1 LKEKKLD
8 FRKAYEQH
16 KNRLQSR
23 HSKSRAMELAVGGD
37 FDAVGI
43 IERDLLISQGLAPDS
58 FLVDA
63 GCGTGRL
70 AAALTGYL
78 TGTYVGTDVIPDFLT
93 HARQLVPQKNFRFE
107 LVKGFELPIATGTAD
122 LICFFSVFTHLL
134 HEHSYAYLR
143 EAKRAIKPGGTI
155 VFSFLE
161 FATPSNWA
169 IFETQ
174 LNGTHAHL
182 NMFMSRD
189 AIESWAKHLGLRID
203 AIIDGDS
210 AEIPISHPVKMD
222 DGRVWSGF
230 AALGQSACVLRA
242 VAAG

>member
-1 LKEKKLD
+1 VKDKKLD

-16 KNRLQSR
+16 KNRLRSR

-43 IERDLLISQGLAPDS
+43 IERDLLISRGLAPDS

-63 GCGTGRL
+63 GCGSGRL
-70 AAALTGYL
+70 AAALKDYL
-78 TGTYVGTDVIPDFLT
+78 TGAYVGTDVIADFLD
-93 HARQLVPQKNFRFE
+93 HARQLVPKKNFRFQ
-107 LVKGFELPIATGTAD
+107 LVNGFELPIATGTAD
-122 LICFFSVFTHLL
+122 MICFFSVFTHLL
-134 HEHSYAYLR
+134 HEQSYAYLR
-143 EAKRAIKPGGTI
+143 EAKRALKPGGTI

-161 FATPSNWA
+161 FATPSHWA
-169 IFETQ
+169 VFETNLKGSQ
-174 LNGTHAHL
+174 AHL

-189 AIESWAKHLGLRID
+189 GIESWARHLDFRID

-210 AEIPISHPVKMD
+210 AEIPISQPVQMD
-222 DGRVWSGF
+222 DGRVMSGF

-242 VAAG
+242 AAAG